1 MSHKEWNAFSALV
14 LVKMSNGSLIRTIIY
29 FNFCSEVGQIYIRA
43 FLQTVVS
50 PASFFDE
57 AWNSTPCPLPFCKQ
71 AFRPFGQGVTS
82 SPVPYAM
89 ALLQPML
96 LTSLALPRALPIY
109 LAWDDLNALKLCDMA
124 LQRSDLLAWKPLDGL
139 VHLTHAMRL
148 RPHVYGELLHT
159 WLRLSQGVFAAY
171 DLEGQQI
178 LIQLRTIIQATLR
191 VLAMDCPVHHTRRTL
206 QLAISPGQ
214 YQQML
219 NCAHLHPRVINSPAA
234 DDDAGDLFL
243 RATEQLWILWYTLPD
258 FVHLLTFLRSTLLHL
273 RLLHR
278 ELKSW
283 AMPRA
288 WRIP

>member
-1 MSHKEWNAFSALV
+1 MLANCGHLP
-14 LVKMSNGSLIRTIIY
+14 
-29 FNFCSEVGQIYIRA
+29 
-43 FLQTVVS
+43 VS
-50 PASFFDE
+50 SFDE
-57 AWNSTPCPLPFCKQ
+57 AWNSTPCPLPFRKQ

-82 SPVPYAM
+82 SPAPYAM
-89 ALLQPML
+89 DLLRPML
-96 LTSLALPRALPIY
+96 LTSLALPRALPFY

-159 WLRLSQGVFAAY
+159 WLRLSQGVSAAY

-178 LIQLRTIIQATLR
+178 LIQLRTIIQATIR

-219 NCAHLHPRVINSPAA
+219 NYAHFHPRVINSPAA

-258 FVHLLTFLRSTLLHL
+258 FVHLLTFLRSTLLQL

-288 WRIP
+288 WHTP

>member
-1 MSHKEWNAFSALV
+1 M
-14 LVKMSNGSLIRTIIY
+14 
-29 FNFCSEVGQIYIRA
+29 
-43 FLQTVVS
+43 
-50 PASFFDE
+50 D
-57 AWNSTPCPLPFCKQ
+57 
-71 AFRPFGQGVTS
+71 
-82 SPVPYAM
+82 
-89 ALLQPML
+89 LLQPML
-96 LTSLALPRALPIY
+96 LTSLALPRALPFF
-109 LAWDDLNALKLCDMA
+109 LAWDDLNALKSCDMA

-159 WLRLSQGVFAAY
+159 WLRLSQGVSAAY

-219 NCAHLHPRVINSPAA
+219 NYAHFHPRVINAPAA

-243 RATEQLWILWYTLPD
+243 RATEQFMDLV
-258 FVHLLTFLRSTLLHL
+258 VHTSRLLTFLRSTLLQL

-288 WRIP
+288 WHIP

>member
-1 MSHKEWNAFSALV
+1 
-14 LVKMSNGSLIRTIIY
+14 
-29 FNFCSEVGQIYIRA
+29 
-43 FLQTVVS
+43 
-50 PASFFDE
+50 
-57 AWNSTPCPLPFCKQ
+57 
-71 AFRPFGQGVTS
+71 
-82 SPVPYAM
+82 
-89 ALLQPML
+89 
-96 LTSLALPRALPIY
+96 
-109 LAWDDLNALKLCDMA
+109 
-124 LQRSDLLAWKPLDGL
+124 
-139 VHLTHAMRL
+139 MRL

-159 WLRLSQGVFAAY
+159 WLRLSQGVSAAY

-219 NCAHLHPRVINSPAA
+219 NYAHFHPRVINAPAT

-258 FVHLLTFLRSTLLHL
+258 FVHLLTFLRSTLLQL

-288 WRIP
+288 WHIP

>member
-1 MSHKEWNAFSALV
+1 M
-14 LVKMSNGSLIRTIIY
+14 
-29 FNFCSEVGQIYIRA
+29 QP
-43 FLQTVVS
+43 VVIHQF
-50 PASFFDE
+50 PPWRNRE
-57 AWNSTPCPLPFCKQ
+57 STSDPLPFRNR
-71 AFRPFGQGVTS
+71 ASRPFCQGITS
-82 SPVPYAM
+82 SPVLHAM
-89 ALLQPML
+89 DLLQPML
-96 LTSLALPRALPIY
+96 LTPSALLRALPFY
-109 LAWDDLNALKLCDMA
+109 LAWDDLDALKLGGMA

-148 RPHVYGELLHT
+148 RPHIYGELLHT
-159 WLRLSQGVFAAY
+159 WLRLSRGVAAAY

-178 LIQLRTIIQATLR
+178 LIQLRTIIQATLS

-219 NCAHLHPRVINSPAA
+219 NYAHFHPRVINAPAA

-258 FVHLLTFLRSTLLHL
+258 FVHLLTFLRSTLLQL
-273 RLLHR
+273 RLPHR

-283 AMPRA
+283 AMPRP
-288 WRIP
+288 WHIP